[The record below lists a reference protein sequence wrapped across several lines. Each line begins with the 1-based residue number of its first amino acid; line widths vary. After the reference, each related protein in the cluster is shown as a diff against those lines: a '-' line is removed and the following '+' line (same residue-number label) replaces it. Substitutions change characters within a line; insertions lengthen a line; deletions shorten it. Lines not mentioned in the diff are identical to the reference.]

1 MEMLLR
7 SGKQDGRDAVKSRP
21 AVSLQGRMMIMK
33 KRTTKEIKRQAKT
46 ALQGHYGTVILGLL
60 AVYGLNL
67 LGTVLSTNLFSGT
80 SALDLALSEIFML
93 IVSLI
98 VGIVSAG
105 MGYMMLNISRGK
117 EFSLSD
123 LGYFFR
129 NQPDRVIIAGFV
141 LALIQVITAIPYYY
155 VSYTTDPGLT
165 VESQIQWLSTTM
177 VLLAVSTVLNFLIS
191 IPFAMTYFLMADDP
205 MLGGIQALKESA
217 VLMKGNMWRYI
228 KLNLSFIPV
237 LFLSVFTF
245 YIALF
250 WIMPY
255 MEMSMVAFY
264 RDLNGELD
272 HRLPGDGFT
281 AGSYYN
287 ADGNG
292 FNEETN
298 FGSRYNAENSD
309 GYRNDRNDDYNSEA

>member
-1 MEMLLR
+1 
-7 SGKQDGRDAVKSRP
+7 
-21 AVSLQGRMMIMK
+21 MK
-33 KRTTKEIKRQAKT
+33 KRKTKEIKQQARM

-60 AVYGLNL
+60 AVYGLNM

-80 SALDLALSEIFML
+80 STLDLILSEVFL
-93 IVSLI
+93 LVVSLI
-98 VGIVSAG
+98 VGIISAG
-105 MGYMMLNISRGK
+105 LGYMLLNISRGK
-117 EFSLSD
+117 EFSLAD

-165 VESQIQWLSTTM
+165 VEEQLQWFSTIF
-177 VLLAVSTVLNFLIS
+177 VLLAISTLLNFLIS

-205 MLGGIQALKESA
+205 ELGGIQGLKESA
-217 VLMKGNMWRYI
+217 RLMKGNMWRYI
-228 KLNLSFIPV
+228 KLNLSFIPL

-255 MEMSMVAFY
+255 MEMSLVTFY

-272 HRLPGDGFT
+272 HRLPGDGYYGGSGFYSGYH
-281 AGSYYN
+281 AGS
-287 ADGNG
+287 DDLGNG
-292 FNEETN
+292 YD
-298 FGSRYNAENSD
+298 SENQS
-309 GYRNDRNDDYNSEA
+309 GYSNDREDDYNSEA

>member
-1 MEMLLR
+1 MN
-7 SGKQDGRDAVKSRP
+7 
-21 AVSLQGRMMIMK
+21 
-33 KRTTKEIKRQAKT
+33 KRKTKEIKRQAKI

-60 AVYGLNL
+60 AVYGLNM

-80 SALDLALSEIFML
+80 STLDLILSEVFL
-93 IVSLI
+93 LVVSLI
-98 VGIVSAG
+98 VGIISAG
-105 MGYMMLNISRGK
+105 LGYMLLNISRGK
-117 EFSLSD
+117 EFSLAD

-155 VSYTTDPGLT
+155 VSFTTDPGLT
-165 VESQIQWLSTTM
+165 VEEQLQWFSTIF
-177 VLLAVSTVLNFLIS
+177 VLLAVSTLLNFLIS

-205 MLGGIQALKESA
+205 ELGGIQGLKESA
-217 VLMKGNMWRYI
+217 RLMKGNMWRYI
-228 KLNLSFIPV
+228 KLNLSFIPL

-255 MEMSMVAFY
+255 MEMSLVTFY

-272 HRLPGDGFT
+272 HRLPGDGYYGGSGFYNGYH
-281 AGSYYN
+281 AGS
-287 ADGNG
+287 DDLGNG
-292 FNEETN
+292 YY
-298 FGSRYNAENSD
+298 SENQS
-309 GYRNDRNDDYNSEA
+309 GYRNDREDDYNSEA

>member
-1 MEMLLR
+1 MLLR

-141 LALIQVITAIPYYY
+141 LALIQVITAIPYY
-155 VSYTTDPGLT
+155 
-165 VESQIQWLSTTM
+165 
-177 VLLAVSTVLNFLIS
+177 
-191 IPFAMTYFLMADDP
+191 
-205 MLGGIQALKESA
+205 
-217 VLMKGNMWRYI
+217 
-228 KLNLSFIPV
+228 
-237 LFLSVFTF
+237 
-245 YIALF
+245 
-250 WIMPY
+250 
-255 MEMSMVAFY
+255 
-264 RDLNGELD
+264 
-272 HRLPGDGFT
+272 
-281 AGSYYN
+281 
-287 ADGNG
+287 
-292 FNEETN
+292 
-298 FGSRYNAENSD
+298 
-309 GYRNDRNDDYNSEA
+309 